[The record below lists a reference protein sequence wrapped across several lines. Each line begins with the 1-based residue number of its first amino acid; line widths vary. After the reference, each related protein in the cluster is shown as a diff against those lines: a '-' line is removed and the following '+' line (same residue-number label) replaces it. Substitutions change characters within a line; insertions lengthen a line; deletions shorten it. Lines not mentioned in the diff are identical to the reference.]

1 MQPINGQVF
10 IKPLDKAD
18 RIGSILLP
26 EVTDMTIRG
35 EVVGVASDV
44 EDLVVGD
51 TVAVRNWIGEKV
63 KLEGVDYLLVEEKE
77 ILGSW
82 ETK

>member
-26 EVTDMTIRG
+26 EVADMTIRG